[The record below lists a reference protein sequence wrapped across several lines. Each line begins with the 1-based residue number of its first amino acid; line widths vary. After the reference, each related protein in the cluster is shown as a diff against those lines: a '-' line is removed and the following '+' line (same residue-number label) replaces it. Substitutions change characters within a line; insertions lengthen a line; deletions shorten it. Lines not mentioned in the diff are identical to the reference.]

1 MAMKTSDSEA
11 GEKESS
17 TGGGIAGMDSEEGFV
32 IEGGKARQ
40 SLDILFSKKLRKD
53 EARVDVETE
62 GEKEG
67 VEFRERRE
75 FRVDQ
80 RRRGLFLFFAIKFR
94 K

>member
-17 TGGGIAGMDSEEGFV
+17 TGGKIAGMGSEEGV
-32 IEGGKARQ
+32 DVEVGKARQ

-53 EARVDVETE
+53 EARAEVETE
-62 GEKEG
+62 GGKEG

-75 FRVDQ
+75 LRVDQ
-80 RRRGLFLFFAIKFR
+80 RRRGLFVFFAIRVR